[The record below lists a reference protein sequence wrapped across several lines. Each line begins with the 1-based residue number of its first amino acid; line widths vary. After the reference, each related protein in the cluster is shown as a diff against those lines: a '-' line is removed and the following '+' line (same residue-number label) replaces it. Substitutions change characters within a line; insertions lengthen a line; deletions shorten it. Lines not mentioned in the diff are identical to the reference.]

1 MKNLVRMCL
10 AGVMVLSACMIVS
23 AKDKEENKGNWR
35 GVLAAAPATAAA
47 NVVATFT
54 CDVLNNDKPVSLM
67 TTNATLAASVK
78 DLAAKGATVVI
89 RGEKSAD
96 GLSVTVKDCQ
106 EKKAKDAAATK
117 KDK

>member
-10 AGVMVLSACMIVS
+10 AGVMVFSACMVMAA

-47 NVVATFT
+47 DVVATLT
-54 CDVLNNDKPVSLM
+54 SKPLGEKPVNLV
-67 TTNATLAASVK
+67 TTNATLAASIK
-78 DLAAKGATVVI
+78 ELAAKGATVVI
-89 RGEKSAD
+89 RGEKNAD
-96 GLSVTVKDCQ
+96 GTSVTVKDCQ
-106 EKKAKDAAATK
+106 EKKAKEAAATK